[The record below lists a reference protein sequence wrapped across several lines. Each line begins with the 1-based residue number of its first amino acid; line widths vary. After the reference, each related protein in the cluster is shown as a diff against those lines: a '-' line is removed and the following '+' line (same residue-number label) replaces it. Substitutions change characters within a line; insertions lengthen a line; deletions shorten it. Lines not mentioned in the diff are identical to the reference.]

1 MKNKYELGTLVE
13 MKKQHPC
20 GNKIFKVVRIGVDL
34 KIECCNCGRTIMLPR
49 IDFNK
54 KIKKVLEVENER

>member
-20 GNKIFKVVRIGVDL
+20 GNKIFKVVRIGVDI

>member
-20 GNKIFKVVRIGVDL
+20 GNKIFKVVRIGVDT